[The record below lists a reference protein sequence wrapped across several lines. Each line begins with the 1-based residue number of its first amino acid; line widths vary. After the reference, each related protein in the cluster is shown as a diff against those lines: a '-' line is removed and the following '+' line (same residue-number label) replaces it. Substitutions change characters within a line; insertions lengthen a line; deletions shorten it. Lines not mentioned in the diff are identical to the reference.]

1 MVYSDR
7 LGSGRNWSRETVLLQ
22 LWIRVADRWDVA
34 VSLKRGT
41 SLGLANAEAFID

>member
-7 LGSGRNWSRETVLLQ
+7 LRNGCNWSRETVLLQ
-22 LWIRVADRWDVA
+22 LWIRVADRYSVA

-41 SLGLANAEAFID
+41 PLGWLNAEVSID